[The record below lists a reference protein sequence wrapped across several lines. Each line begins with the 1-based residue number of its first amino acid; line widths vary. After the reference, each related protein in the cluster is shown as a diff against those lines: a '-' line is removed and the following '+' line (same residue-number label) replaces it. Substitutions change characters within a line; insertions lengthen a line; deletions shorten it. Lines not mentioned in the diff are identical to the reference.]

1 MSCPEVFLCTALRW
15 GPRLSP
21 ATAQPRVTAAVPGGV
36 TAVQP
41 RVTAAVPAH
50 VTAVQPSVTAG
61 SSSRAVTRGPSRAGS
76 GWRLDGR
83 WQHPTDRR
91 TDGPAAVSP
100 REAPQPWQWHRGT
113 EPGLC
118 HPHHTGK
125 LSATTIQTETLK
137 SAFPALGSGIPSSGL
152 SSEPSWPPTG
162 HGL

>member
-1 MSCPEVFLCTALRW
+1 MHGTEMGSPPVPCHCPTPCYCCC
-15 GPRLSP
+15 PRRCHRCPTPCHCCCPSP
-21 ATAQPRVTAAVPGGV
+21 CHRCPARVTAE
-36 TAVQP
+36 
-41 RVTAAVPAH
+41 
-50 VTAVQPSVTAG
+50 